1 MHGPA
6 FLVSDNFQAILKYN
20 NSLLYALAVGHLADG
35 TMVIVQRADH
45 LIGDTVGVQ
54 VTSVTTTSHGR
65 LVFAKLAH
73 P

>member
-1 MHGPA
+1 M
-6 FLVSDNFQAILKYN
+6 
-20 NSLLYALAVGHLADG
+20 GHEVTG
-35 TMVIVQRADH
+35 KIH